1 MVLFKRFL
9 WMSAGFGAI
18 ALGVGFVDNAAP
30 GPPAIR
36 RSHPASGPPGTVVEI
51 LGSGFSEASLV
62 TFAGTRAEFSLG
74 GASAIR
80 AKVPGGAASGP
91 VSVTTP
97 LGTAT
102 SATPFRVIHE

>member
-1 MVLFKRFL
+1 MLLFKRSL
-9 WMSAGFGAI
+9 WLLAGCGSI
-18 ALGVGFVDNAAP
+18 ALGVIYVDTTVP

-36 RSHPASGPPGTVVEI
+36 KSHPASGPAGTVVEI
-51 LGSGFSEASLV
+51 HGSGFSEASLV

-102 SATPFRVIHE
+102 STTSFQVIP